1 MGDPSLGELCDR
13 YERLYPGAVVDVLN
27 DRGIADQTM
36 RPGIAPLRDGM
47 TAVGI
52 AYPVEGRPNRSVDG
66 EANIRAVLEMLGE
79 VPKHAVLTY
88 RTNDD
93 IAARLGELPVVA
105 L

>member
-66 EANIRAVLEMLGE
+66 EANIRAILEMLGE
-79 VPKHAVLTY
+79 VPKHAVLAY